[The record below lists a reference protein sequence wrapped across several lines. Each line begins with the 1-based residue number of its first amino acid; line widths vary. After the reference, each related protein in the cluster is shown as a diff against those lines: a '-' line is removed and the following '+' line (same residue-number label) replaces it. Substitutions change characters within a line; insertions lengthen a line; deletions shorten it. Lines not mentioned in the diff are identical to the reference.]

1 MEKTV
6 LITGIS
12 KGLGK
17 ALAVKFKKEGFNVIG
32 ISRSQPDFPVDGF
45 YRADLTDFYQ
55 VERVS
60 REILKDWNI
69 DILINN
75 AGVGIYESWEDMSIN
90 DLRKV
95 FDLNF
100 FSVIYLTKLF
110 LAEIKKRKG
119 SIINVSSV
127 AGKVYIPYMGGYCAS
142 KYALNAFSDSLRAE
156 LLEDDVHVL
165 NLIVGRINT
174 GFSERALGSKK
185 PPSTPFGS
193 SPEKFADA
201 VYKAY
206 IKKKREITFPG
217 WYRFFIWFSKAFP
230 SIYDRLSYKKWSDH
244 SPSKTSR

>member
-17 ALAVKFKKEGFNVIG
+17 ALAVKFKQEGFNVIG
-32 ISRSQPDFPVDGF
+32 ISRSKPDFPVDDF
-45 YRADLTDFYQ
+45 YSADLTDFYQ

-60 REILKDWNI
+60 REILKEWNI

-90 DLRKV
+90 DLKKV

-100 FSVIYLTKLF
+100 FSAIYLTKIF
-110 LAEIKKRKG
+110 LPEIKKRKG

-156 LLEDDVHVL
+156 LIEDDVHVL

-201 VYKAY
+201 VYRAY
-206 IKKKREITFPG
+206 VKKKREIIFPR

-230 SIYDRLSYKKWSDH
+230 SIYDRLSYKKWNDH
-244 SPSKTSR
+244 SLSKTSR

>member
-32 ISRSQPDFPVDGF
+32 ISRSKPDFPVDDF
-45 YRADLTDFYQ
+45 YSADLTDFSQ
-55 VERVS
+55 VEKVS

-90 DLRKV
+90 DLKKV

-100 FSVIYLTKLF
+100 FSAIYLTKIF
-110 LAEIKKRKG
+110 LPEIKKRKG

-156 LLEDDVHVL
+156 LIEDDVHVL

-201 VYKAY
+201 VYRAY
-206 IKKKREITFPG
+206 VKKKREIIFPR

-230 SIYDRLSYKKWSDH
+230 SIYDRLSYKKWNDH
-244 SPSKTSR
+244 SLSKTSR